1 MGRIKDKRNY
11 LMEKLVHFSKE
22 EAKIQEIPTLDEF
35 TDDEYADSYYS
46 PAEYLRLRK
55 RERQLLRRL
64 KMVGDVGTEDDTLGL
79 ESESENREKHVF
91 IECAQKSVFSEQERQ
106 FETEEH
112 DPERLAKLY
121 SRASEESCDRAN
133 LRAVSIHSQLSNN
146 RGHPRGRRMSMSMI
160 QTAAAPS
167 TFTDSFEPA
176 HQVRRGNMAA
186 GNKMPEQA
194 LQSPCP
200 HRWSQSGVR
209 EKVESAGLGLPK
221 RTSRTPQQCSRRKNF
236 ELSHFPQSIITPAL

>member
-1 MGRIKDKRNY
+1 MGRIKDKRYY

-22 EAKIQEIPTLDEF
+22 EVKIQEIPTLDEF

-46 PAEYLRLRK
+46 PAEYLCLRK

-79 ESESENREKHVF
+79 ESQSENREKHVL
-91 IECAQKSVFSEQERQ
+91 IECAQNSVFSEQERQ

-133 LRAVSIHSQLSNN
+133 LRAVRIHSQLSTNHG
-146 RGHPRGRRMSMSMI
+146 RRRGRRMSMGMI
-160 QTAAAPS
+160 QAAAAPPAL
-167 TFTDSFEPA
+167 TDSFEPA
-176 HQVRRGNMAA
+176 YAVRRS
-186 GNKMPEQA
+186 NKMPEQA

-209 EKVESAGLGLPK
+209 GKVESAGLGLPK
-221 RTSRTPQQCSRRKNF
+221 RASRTPQQCSQRKNF
-236 ELSHFPQSIITPAL
+236 EFSHFPHTIIAPAL